1 MINNVDM
8 STCRTHNTAREKKKK
23 KEGVSTQSLLISD
36 IEVLAYFQVQAPPT
50 QL

>member
-1 MINNVDM
+1 MW
-8 STCRTHNTAREKKKK
+8 TCQPVEHTTLQGKKKKK

>member
-1 MINNVDM
+1 MW
-8 STCRTHNTAREKKKK
+8 TCQPVEHTTLQGKKKK